1 MALLPIKDS
10 NEKISIK
17 FQYITLLI
25 IVLCISI
32 YFWQITLGSE
42 QAKYI
47 YSLGTIPTVLFG
59 TRELSSSLVIIP
71 EYLTVFTSLFLHG
84 GWMHLLSN
92 MLFLWVFGDNVED
105 SMGHS
110 RFIFFYI
117 ICGILA
123 TLTHAIVESN
133 SNLPLI
139 GASGAI
145 SGVLGAYIVLFPRAK
160 ILALF
165 MNIIPIRL
173 PALLVIG
180 VWIAI
185 QFLNINNDDGT
196 AWWAH
201 VGGFMS
207 GVVLI
212 FLFKRNDLIL
222 IKKQNAFIKPSY
234 NIQNPNHS
242 KSIFPD
248 TTFTRTDPKDN
259 DTHDE

>member
-10 NEKISIK
+10 NQKISIK
-17 FQYITLLI
+17 FQYVTLLI
-25 IVLCISI
+25 ILLCIGS
-32 YFWQITLGSE
+32 YLWQISLGSE
-42 QAKYI
+42 QAKFI
-47 YSLGTIPTVLFG
+47 YGLGTIPTVLFG
-59 TRELSSSLVIIP
+59 SRELSSSLVIIP

-110 RFIFFYI
+110 RFISFYI

-123 TLTHAIVESN
+123 TLTHAVAESD

-160 ILALF
+160 ILALL

-173 PALLVIG
+173 PAVLVIG

-185 QFLNINNDDGT
+185 QFLNLNNDDGT

-201 VGGFMS
+201 VGGFIS

-212 FLFKRNDLIL
+212 FLFKRPDPIPLKNRSLQTRPSH
-222 IKKQNAFIKPSY
+222 KTQKPD
-234 NIQNPNHS
+234 HS

-248 TTFTRTDPKDN
+248 TSFTKIYNKDENPKDG
-259 DTHDE
+259 

>member
-110 RFIFFYI
+110 RFILFYI

-123 TLTHAIVESN
+123 TLTHAVAESN

-145 SGVLGAYIVLFPRAK
+145 SGVLGAYVVLFPRAK

-234 NIQNPNHS
+234 NMKNPNHS

-248 TTFTRTDPKDN
+248 TSFTRTNSKDN
-259 DTHDE
+259 STQDE